1 MEIDDL
7 RVGSIVQLRCGN
19 IIKIDRVNGKFV
31 EVFFN
36 SKSYHSYHKHNI
48 SGVLLTEEILLSCEG
63 IVKNELTGHYDYD
76 DSLLHFSIEDN
87 NWDDPCLDVF
97 MGGQYLTC
105 IEYVHELQDIVK
117 VLMKEN
123 LKIKLC

>member
-1 MEIDDL
+1 MEIEDI
-7 RVGSIVQLRCGN
+7 RIGSQLSIGG
-19 IIKIDRVNGKFV
+19 KIDGK
-31 EVFFN
+31 
-36 SKSYHSYHKHNI
+36 SI
-48 SGVLLTEEILLSCEG
+48 SWEIHRDRFSIWNPFIPISDKRIKPILLTEEILLNCEG
-63 IVKNELTGHYDYD
+63 IVKNKDKYYYD
-76 DSLLHFSIEDN
+76 DSRLYFSIEDN
-87 NWDDPCLDVF
+87 NWEDPCLDIF